1 MEHFTALT
9 RFSLSEA
16 ALYVCLT
23 ALVFLAARQFRQWY
37 RLRHIP
43 GPTSAGW
50 SKWWQ
55 LRSAMGGAYHERLK
69 DAAEKYGTLHLCL
82 QLDRH
87 L

>member
-1 MEHFTALT
+1 MGHFTT
-9 RFSLSEA
+9 HTGFSLSEA
-16 ALYVCLT
+16 TLYICVT
-23 ALVFLAARQFRQWY
+23 ALVFLAVRQFWQWH

-50 SKWWQ
+50 TKWWQ

-69 DAAEKYGTLHLCL
+69 EAAEKYGTLHLFVL
-82 QLDRH
+82 LDEH